1 MFEWTPLGLLFAA
14 GLLLFIA
21 IVFVYSIRKELK

>member
-1 MFEWTPLGLLFAA
+1 MFEWTPLNLLFAA
-14 GLLLFIA
+14 GLILIMA